1 MVVALSGYHAAL
13 DYLYARTTGAF
24 KFGLERT
31 RALLAEMG
39 DPHLAVPTLH
49 IAGTNGKGSC
59 VATAEAILR
68 AKGLRVAR
76 YTSPHLV
83 DFRERIVVAGAP
95 IAESEVVEFVERW
108 MGVVERLEASFFE
121 ATTAMAFAHFVRARA
136 HVALIETGLG
146 GRLDST
152 NVVHP
157 LAAGVMSIGLDHTE
171 YLGPTLESI
180 AREKAGIFKPGV
192 PAVIGEPEAEV
203 AGWLAASARDAG
215 ASAIRVVSEETRIED
230 VEVGAAGTAF
240 TLHALGASVRVR
252 TPLVGR
258 HQATNFAFTLLLLD
272 AAGVPVATSPDDAAS
287 AAESI
292 WLPGRF
298 QRVGRWIF
306 DVAHNADGA
315 RTLAATLATLPEHD
329 GDVTV
334 LLCVLADKDW
344 REMMAAL
351 VPVAARFILTDSPT
365 APASRR
371 WALDEVAT
379 FATSLGVEI
388 IVEPDFDAALMRA
401 RSFAGTTL
409 VTGSFHT
416 VGDAMARL
424 QVSPLTG

>member
-1 MVVALSGYHAAL
+1 MVVALSGYRAAL

-31 RALLAEMG
+31 RALLGEMG

-49 IAGTNGKGSC
+49 IAGTNGKGSS

-95 IAESEVVEFVERW
+95 IAEDEVVEFVDRW
-108 MGVVERLEASFFE
+108 VGAVERIEASFFE
-121 ATTAMAFAHFVRARA
+121 ATTAMAFAHFAAARA
-136 HVALIETGLG
+136 DVSLIETGLG

-152 NVVHP
+152 NVVRP
-157 LAAGVMSIGLDHTE
+157 LAAGVTSIGLDHTE

-192 PAVIGEPEAEV
+192 PAVIGEPSPEV
-203 AGWLAASARDAG
+203 AGWLAASAREAG

-230 VEVGAAGTAF
+230 VEVDGTGTAF
-240 TLHALGASVRVR
+240 TLRALGTSVSMR

-258 HQATNFAFTLLLLD
+258 HQATNFAFTLLMLD
-272 AAGVPVATSPDDAAS
+272 AAGVPMATALEDAAH
-287 AAESI
+287 AAGAI
-292 WLPGRF
+292 RLPGRF

-315 RTLAATLATLPEHD
+315 RTLAATLATVPDRD

-344 REMMAAL
+344 REMMVAL
-351 VPVAARFILTDSPT
+351 APIAVRFILTDSPT

-379 FATSLGVEI
+379 FAMSLGVEI
-388 IVEPDFDAALMRA
+388 VMEPDFDTALVRA
-401 RSFAGTTL
+401 NSFAGTTL